1 MVEGEV
7 VEDARPDLLDAEPV
21 GAEFEP
27 PTTPPLAPAEAPKG
41 RNPLVIALV
50 AAILGGLVG
59 GGVVAVLTRDHNRTI
74 TAGPAFDRNS
84 SIIAKPQDIQGILAK
99 VEPGVVSVRTQG
111 FQQGAFFPVSGAGT
125 GMILTPT
132 GEVLTNAHVVKGATS
147 INVTLFHETQAR
159 AADVISSDAS
169 ADVALLQIRGARG
182 LPTVKLGDSDK
193 LRVGDDVI
201 AIGNALAL
209 PGGST
214 VTEGI
219 VSALGRSISDPSE
232 QLSNLIQTDAA
243 INPGN
248 SGGPLVNAAGEV
260 VGMNTAV
267 IQGTPSGDAIAQ
279 NIGFAIAA
287 NTFKQTLTQLRKGGT
302 SVANAFLGVSTI
314 TLTADIKTRYGLGV
328 GKGAVVTEVVP
339 GSPAENGGL
348 TPGDVITRFGGK
360 DIASADDVLA
370 VVREHKPGDR
380 LAAAWQRGDQQLTS
394 TITLGSR
401 PSLQG

>member
-1 MVEGEV
+1 
-7 VEDARPDLLDAEPV
+7 
-21 GAEFEP
+21 
-27 PTTPPLAPAEAPKG
+27 
-41 RNPLVIALV
+41 
-50 AAILGGLVG
+50 
-59 GGVVAVLTRDHNRTI
+59 
-74 TAGPAFDRNS
+74 
-84 SIIAKPQDIQGILAK
+84 
-99 VEPGVVSVRTQG
+99 
-111 FQQGAFFPVSGAGT
+111 
-125 GMILTPT
+125 MILTPD
-132 GEVLTNAHVVKGATS
+132 GEVLTNAHVVKGATT

-159 AADVISSDAS
+159 AADVVSADPA
-169 ADVALLQIRGARG
+169 ADVALLKIRGASG
-182 LPTVKLGDSDK
+182 LATVKLGDSDK

-248 SGGPLVNAAGEV
+248 SGGPLANAAGEV

-287 NTFKQTLTQLRKGGT
+287 NTFKQTIAQLRKGGPA
-302 SVANAFLGVSTI
+302 SASAFLGVSTI
-314 TLTADIKTRYGLGV
+314 TLTPDIKQRYGLGV
-328 GKGAVVTEVVP
+328 DKGAVVTEVVP

-348 TPGDVITRFGGK
+348 VPGDVVTKFGAK
-360 DIASADDVLA
+360 DVASAEDVLA
-370 VVREHKPGDR
+370 VVREHKPGDKV
-380 LAAAWQRGDQQLTS
+380 AIVWQRGDRQLTG

-401 PSLQG
+401 PVVQG